1 MNVRESKATAD
12 DWAASQRD
20 MPFIERVDIA
30 LRRMA
35 FGTDQRKQLY
45 RTLAILMRSGKL
57 MIDAVDEL
65 YQVHSDGG
73 KKPKRAIA
81 IILAE
86 VHSGLDEGATFS
98 HAIRRYVGFD
108 EFAVLSAGEAAGDL
122 IGTFKDATRVAEAKS
137 RMIKAVAMGVAY
149 PILLAINLAA
159 LLMVID
165 QKLVPALEGVADP
178 ETWTGAAVVL
188 YHLSRFVRMFGLP
201 IVATVVVGGAAFV
214 YSLPRLTGEVR
225 YHLDKCI
232 GFNIYRAMNGCIF
245 LMSMASQLR
254 HGVKQ
259 HSALKEMAA
268 VASPYMH
275 ERIAATIAGS
285 ANGVTLGEALDR
297 AGFDF
302 PDRESIRV
310 VKALGST
317 DGFEDAISEY
327 SDEWI
332 ERTVT
337 QVERLMRLFF
347 YLVLVLVGATMLCV
361 LFGTQGI
368 KEALE
373 AGYR

>member
-1 MNVRESKATAD
+1 MNAREFKPTAVE
-12 DWAASQRD
+12 WAASQRD
-20 MPFIERVDIA
+20 MTFIERMDVA

-57 MIDAVDEL
+57 MIDAIDDL
-65 YQVHSDGG
+65 YQIHSDGG
-73 KKPKRAIA
+73 QKPKRPIA
-81 IILAE
+81 MILAE

-108 EFAVLSAGEAAGDL
+108 EYAVLSAGEAAGDL

-149 PILLAINLAA
+149 PILLAINLAV
-159 LLMVID
+159 LLSVID
-165 QKLVPALEGVADP
+165 QKLVPALQSIADP
-178 ETWTGAAVVL
+178 SKWTGAAMVL
-188 YHLSRFVRMFGLP
+188 YYLSKFVRLLGLP
-201 IVATVVVGGAAFV
+201 IVAMVVVGGAAFL

-225 YHLDKCI
+225 YHLDKCV
-232 GFNIYRAMNGCIF
+232 GFNVYRAMNGCIF
-245 LMSMASQLR
+245 LMSIASQLR

-259 HSALKEMAA
+259 HSALKEMAS

-310 VKALGST
+310 VKALGTS
-317 DGFEDAISEY
+317 DGFENALSEY
-327 SDEWI
+327 AEEWI
-332 ERTVT
+332 ERTVI

-373 AGYR
+373 ASYR